1 MQNTSIGFLCKNGNN
16 GLSVIKQFIERIE
29 ISFVNTKFKVEK
41 CLYIFYEKVV
51 LREKQLI
58 SEENIKSTWLTRRLI
73 RRRF

>member
-16 GLSVIKQFIERIE
+16 VESVIRQFIERTE
-29 ISFVNTKFKVEK
+29 VSFVNRKCKGEK
-41 CLYIFYEKVV
+41 CLYIFYEKFV

-58 SEENIKSTWLTRRLI
+58 SEENIKGAWLTRLLI